1 MTDFPLHTAESAP
14 KEAQANLQAAE
25 KKMGF
30 LPNIFAKMAEAPTL
44 LEAYLTLDGIYAKTS
59 LSPVEQQAALL
70 AISADNHCEFCVAAH
85 TGGIKK
91 AGADDEI
98 IKDLRARNTPNDAKL
113 AAMTRFA
120 RHLNAQRGWAEKTE
134 LDAFLE
140 AGFTQQQVLELVIA
154 CALKTLSNYTNHVAG
169 TPLNEELKPLAWE
182 APAS

>member
-1 MTDFPLHTAESAP
+1 MAGFPLHTAESAP

-25 KKMGF
+25 EKMGF
-30 LPNIFAKMAEAPTL
+30 LPNLFAKMAEAPTL
-44 LEAYLTLDGIYAKTS
+44 LEAYLTLDSIYANTS

-85 TGGIKK
+85 TGGIKS
-91 AGADDEI
+91 AGADEEI

-113 AAMTRFA
+113 AAVTRFA
-120 RHLNAQRGWAEKTE
+120 RHLNAQRGWAEQTE

-169 TPLNEELKPLAWE
+169 TPLNEELKSLAWE

>member
-1 MTDFPLHTAESAP
+1 MVDFPLHTANSAP
-14 KEAQANLQAAE
+14 EGAKVNLQAAE
-25 KKMGF
+25 QKMGF
-30 LPNIFAKMAEAPTL
+30 LPHIFAKMSEAPTL
-44 LEAYLTLDGIYAKTS
+44 LEAYLALDSIYAKTS

-70 AISADNHCEFCVAAH
+70 AISADNLCSFCVAAH

-91 AGADDEI
+91 AGADDDT

-113 AAMTRFA
+113 AAVTRFA
-120 RHLNAQRGWAEKTE
+120 RHLNAQRGWAAQDE

-154 CALKTLSNYTNHVAG
+154 CALKTLSNYTNHIAG

-182 APAS
+182 APST

>member
-1 MTDFPLHTAESAP
+1 MADFPLHTTESAP
-14 KEAQANLQAAE
+14 EAAHAYLQAAE

-70 AISADNHCEFCVAAH
+70 AISADNQCSFCVAAH

-91 AGADDEI
+91 AGADDEL
-98 IKDLRARNTPNDAKL
+98 IKDLRSRKPPNDAKI
-113 AAMTRFA
+113 AAVTRFA
-120 RHLNAQRGWAEKTE
+120 RHLNAQRGWAEQTE
-134 LDAFLE
+134 IDAFLE
-140 AGFTQQQVLELVIA
+140 AGFSHQQILELVIA

-169 TPLNEELKPLAWE
+169 TPLNEELKPLAWK
-182 APAS
+182 ADT

>member
-1 MTDFPLHTAESAP
+1 MTDFPLHTAEGAP

-91 AGADDEI
+91 AGADDAI

-113 AAMTRFA
+113 AAVARFA
-120 RHLNAQRGWAEKTE
+120 RHLNAQRGWAEQTE

>member
-1 MTDFPLHTAESAP
+1 MTDFPLHTTATAP
-14 KEAQANLQAAE
+14 KDAQANLQAAE

-30 LPNIFAKMAEAPTL
+30 LPNIFAKMAEAPAL
-44 LEAYLTLDGIYAKTS
+44 LDAYLTLDGIYANTS

-70 AISADNHCEFCVAAH
+70 AISADNRCEFCVAAH

-91 AGADDEI
+91 AGADDET
-98 IKDLRARNTPNDAKL
+98 IKDLRARTSPNDTKL
-113 AAMTRFA
+113 AAVSRFA
-120 RHLNAQRGWAEKTE
+120 RHLNTQRGWAEQAE
-134 LDAFLE
+134 LDAFLA